1 MSERAL
7 RQRLESLELAGV
19 TSLPKTRTSHGKR
32 IGDALVGS
40 QRTDSEEYG
49 RLLSGM
55 HEAVSHSNKC
65 SQLASFS
72 SQDVFGSGGDHSRLC
87 FFGVSP
93 EEADVEAGT
102 LFTGE
107 TETLF
112 TKILEACAFPFEE
125 VYVLNSVEKPHP
137 KEDHHDAHEI
147 KNYEHFL
154 EQHMNALKPQ
164 FICCL
169 GTSAAQSLLR
179 TAESIESLRKKWFAY
194 QGVRAMCTYHP
205 SYLLRNPSAKRDVWE
220 DMKRL
225 MSAMKIDLPAS

>member
-1 MSERAL
+1 M
-7 RQRLESLELAGV
+7 
-19 TSLPKTRTSHGKR
+19 
-32 IGDALVGS
+32 
-40 QRTDSEEYG
+40 
-49 RLLSGM
+49 
-55 HEAVSHSNKC
+55 
-65 SQLASFS
+65 
-72 SQDVFGSGGDHSRLC
+72 
-87 FFGVSP
+87 
-93 EEADVEAGT
+93 
-102 LFTGE
+102 
-107 TETLF
+107 
-112 TKILEACAFPFEE
+112 
-125 VYVLNSVEKPHP
+125 LNSVEKPHP

-147 KNYEHFL
+147 KNYEQFL

>member
-19 TSLPKTRTSHGKR
+19 TSLPKSQMSHGQRTS
-32 IGDALVGS
+32 DMLVGS
-40 QRTDSEEYG
+40 QKTDSEEYK
-49 RLLSGM
+49 RLLNVI
-55 HEAVSHSNKC
+55 HKEVLACDRC
-65 SQLASFS
+65 SQLVSFASK
-72 SQDVFGSGGDHSRLC
+72 DVFGGGGEHPRLC

-93 EEADVEAGT
+93 EKTQAEAGT
-102 LFTGE
+102 LFTGQ

-112 TKILEACAFPFEE
+112 TKILDACAFSAEE
-125 VYVLNSVEKPHP
+125 VYVLNSLEKPHP
-137 KEDHHDAHEI
+137 KEHHDDAHEI
-147 KNYEHFL
+147 KNYEHFFQ
-154 EQHMNALKPQ
+154 QHFHVLKPE

-179 TAESIESLRKKWFAY
+179 STESIETLRKKWFTY
-194 QGVRAMCTYHP
+194 QGVRVMCTYHP
-205 SYLLRNPSAKRDVWE
+205 SYLLDNPSAKRDVWE

>member
-19 TSLPKTRTSHGKR
+19 TSLPKTRTSHGQR
-32 IGDALVGS
+32 IGDAFVGS
-40 QRTDSEEYG
+40 QRTDSEEYK
-49 RLLSGM
+49 RLLSSM

-72 SQDVFGSGGDHSRLC
+72 SQDVFGSGGDHPRLC

-147 KNYEHFL
+147 KN
-154 EQHMNALKPQ
+154 
-164 FICCL
+164 
-169 GTSAAQSLLR
+169 
-179 TAESIESLRKKWFAY
+179 
-194 QGVRAMCTYHP
+194 
-205 SYLLRNPSAKRDVWE
+205 
-220 DMKRL
+220 
-225 MSAMKIDLPAS
+225 